1 MKQMFLI
8 FFAALIVNNILL
20 VRFLG
25 LCSFFGISHKI
36 ENSLSMGLAV
46 TFVMTMASL
55 VTWPLYH
62 YLLKPYNLVYLRTI
76 FFVLVIASLVQFV
89 EMFMKKTMPAL
100 YQTLG
105 IFLPLITTNCAIL
118 AAAFLGI
125 DYNYTLL
132 QSLVYTAGV
141 SGGYVMTIVIFA
153 SLRERID
160 RAPIPPA
167 FQGYPIAFILASLLS
182 LAYLGFVGMFGLQ
195 L

>member
-1 MKQMFLI
+1 MKQLFLI
-8 FFAALIVNNILL
+8 FFAAMIVNNILL

-36 ENSLSMGLAV
+36 ESSISMGLAV
-46 TFVMTMASL
+46 IFVMNMATL

-62 YLLKPYNLVYLRTI
+62 YLLKPYRMVYLRTV
-76 FFVLVIASLVQFV
+76 FFVLVIASLVQLV
-89 EMFMKKTMPAL
+89 EMFMKKTMPTL
-100 YQTLG
+100 YRALG

-118 AAAFLGI
+118 AAAFLTV

-141 SGGYVMTIVIFA
+141 SGGYTMTITIFS
-153 SLRERID
+153 SLRERLS
-160 RAPIPPA
+160 RAPIPFA
-167 FQGYPIAFILASLLS
+167 FQGYPIAFILAGLLS
-182 LAYLGFVGMFGLQ
+182 LAYLGFVGMFGLH